1 ALARRTAQRLVLAA
15 QVGLMLRHAPLEVA
29 EAFVASRLDAEGG
42 RVYGSMA
49 GAGLQQR
56 ILDRAWPISAIP

>member
-1 ALARRTAQRLVLAA
+1 
-15 QVGLMLRHAPLEVA
+15 
-29 EAFVASRLDAEGG
+29 GG

-56 ILDRAWPISAIP
+56 ILDRAWPIA